1 MGSDETLAD
10 GWEGVR
16 LRVLL
21 AAVATRPRRSIYVPT
36 TTAGTGTV
44 HRDRGLDQ
52 LRGLF
57 WHVQRECGLAVWIF
71 ARCRSPSAAADVH
84 VWTESERRGR
94 MRA

>member
-36 TTAGTGTV
+36 TTAGTGTAT
-44 HRDRGLDQ
+44 GLDQ
-52 LRGLF
+52 LRWLF

-71 ARCRSPSAAADVH
+71 ARCRSPPAAADVH